1 MTNIEFIGTWKL
13 VSWESKS
20 SDGKI
25 SQPFGQNPVGYLTY
39 TEDRRMSVAIMK
51 KNRLNIEITS
61 QELAKAR
68 LIFLKPWLLVNGLK
82 YVKATLRYLQASAN
96 YISYSGK
103 YQIKDNKVIHHVEI
117 SLFPDWVGIDLERQF
132 EFFDTKLLLI
142 TPPLGGQPQYLTWE
156 RI

>member
-39 TEDRRMSVAIMK
+39 TEDRHMSVAIMK

-61 QELAKAR
+61 QELTKAR
-68 LIFLKPWLLVNGLK
+68 LVFLKPWLLVNGLK

>member
-39 TEDRRMSVAIMK
+39 TEDRHMSVAIMK

-61 QELAKAR
+61 QELTKAR
-68 LIFLKPWLLVNGLK
+68 LVFLKPWLLQQCAEFLS
-82 YVKATLRYLQASAN
+82 LRRNRRLCRYAC
-96 YISYSGK
+96 
-103 YQIKDNKVIHHVEI
+103 VE
-117 SLFPDWVGIDLERQF
+117 V
-132 EFFDTKLLLI
+132 
-142 TPPLGGQPQYLTWE
+142 
-156 RI
+156 